1 MGRKVKPPFI
11 RRTTGN
17 PYLDFFAA
25 AVALAIQDVE
35 RPSDARPHDA
45 CSALAFLTENH
56 VAAGLVHRADYP
68 LPSLRELNQ
77 AMGDRQEAG
86 SDAVGSR
93 HNSECLRIAQK
104 TRNPRQAARA
114 LRSEEGE

>member
-11 RRTTGN
+11 QQTTGN

-25 AVALAIQDVE
+25 AVALAIKDVE
-35 RPSDARPHDA
+35 HPNAARPHDA
-45 CSALAFLTENH
+45 YSALAFLIENP

-77 AMGDRQEAG
+77 AMGDMQEAG
-86 SDAVGSR
+86 SDDIG
-93 HNSECLRIAQK
+93 
-104 TRNPRQAARA
+104 
-114 LRSEEGE
+114 

>member
-11 RRTTGN
+11 QQTTGN

-25 AVALAIQDVE
+25 AVALAIKDVE
-35 RPSDARPHDA
+35 HPNAARPHDA
-45 CSALAFLTENH
+45 YSALAFLTENP

-77 AMGDRQEAG
+77 AMGDMQEAG
-86 SDAVGSR
+86 SDDIG
-93 HNSECLRIAQK
+93 
-104 TRNPRQAARA
+104 
-114 LRSEEGE
+114 

>member
-25 AVALAIQDVE
+25 AVALAIRDVE
-35 RPSDARPHDA
+35 HPHAARPHDA
-45 CSALAFLTENH
+45 YSALAFLTGNP
-56 VAAGLVHRADYP
+56 VAASLIRLADYP

-77 AMGDRQEAG
+77 TMGNAE
-86 SDAVGSR
+86 
-93 HNSECLRIAQK
+93 QK
-104 TRNPRQAARA
+104 REHD
-114 LRSEEGE
+114 SGGW

>member
-11 RRTTGN
+11 QQTTGN

-25 AVALAIQDVE
+25 AVALAIKDVE
-35 RPSDARPHDA
+35 HPNAARPHDA
-45 CSALAFLTENH
+45 YSALTFLIENP

-77 AMGDRQEAG
+77 AMGDMQEAG
-86 SDAVGSR
+86 SDDIG
-93 HNSECLRIAQK
+93 
-104 TRNPRQAARA
+104 
-114 LRSEEGE
+114 

>member
-11 RRTTGN
+11 QQTTGN

-35 RPSDARPHDA
+35 HPDAARPHDA
-45 CSALAFLTENH
+45 YSALAFLIENP
-56 VAAGLVHRADYP
+56 VAAGLLRRVDYP

-77 AMGDRQEAG
+77 AMGYAWNAN
-86 SDAVGSR
+86 SDDWG
-93 HNSECLRIAQK
+93 
-104 TRNPRQAARA
+104 
-114 LRSEEGE
+114 